1 MSQGLP
7 GSTDGFRFGWF
18 QSQDHS
24 HCFPQG
30 NGNILCSWA
39 PTGCIRGKIPLLGL
53 SGKTEPIRYIRKR
66 KSIMGTESHG
76 YGGWEL
82 PNHVC
87 GERENPESWWC
98 NSAGSEGCELG
109 SWWSKSLLS
118 LKAWEPGAPFCS
130 RAEEDGCHS
139 WSREKEPIHPSSAFL
154 FPLGPPWIAWCP
166 LTALLRSPIQMLI
179 SPRNTFT
186 DICRN
191 NVLPAIWASLSL
203 IRLIHKI
210 NQHHPQG
217 INAPT

>member
-18 QSQDHS
+18 QSRDHS
-24 HCFPQG
+24 HCFPQA

-39 PTGCIRGKIPLLGL
+39 PNGVHIRGKIPLLGL
-53 SGKTEPIRYIRKR
+53 SGKTEPVRYIHKR

-82 PNHVC
+82 PNHFC

-109 SWWSKSLLS
+109 GWWSKSPLS
-118 LKAWEPGAPFCS
+118 LKAWEPGTPFCS

-139 WSREKEPIHPSSAFL
+139 WSREKANSPFLCLFVHFGSSMDCLMPTHFGGPS
-154 FPLGPPWIAWCP
+154 
-166 LTALLRSPIQMLI
+166 ALLRSPIQMLI

-191 NVLPAIWASLSL
+191 NVLPEIWASFSL

-210 NQHHPQG
+210 NQHHP
-217 INAPT
+217 